1 MGATWARDC
10 SGYGGSRLGRC
21 WFGRGAATGGSGHGY
36 GRLRAK
42 EEIGMKMFGPPP
54 PFFIN
59 QLDN

>member
-1 MGATWARDC
+1 MQPGLGTAVDMAAQGLADAGSAGA
-10 SGYGGSRLGRC
+10 RLLE
-21 WFGRGAATGGSGHGY
+21 AQGHGY